1 MAVNMRKFGCLT
13 QTDAQWARRDFL
25 RAGSLGFLGMNLA
38 TTLRLE
44 AAAAKDGKPAIGKAK
59 SCILLWLEGG
69 PAQMDTWDPKTN
81 SNFRPI
87 STNVAGVQVSE
98 LLPKLAKR
106 MDKLALIRSMSSF
119 GDDHPQAVHYAATG
133 HLHNPAMQFPSL
145 GAVVGKE
152 LGSRNSMPPYVIAPR
167 WESGRQY
174 QDYFRSAFLGPDY
187 DPMLI
192 PDPAKGDFSVADMS
206 LPKSL
211 SEAAVDNR
219 RAFRE
224 VIDRQYRARVE
235 SAEHAKLDSFQKKA
249 WEMLLAPGVRNAFDL
264 SKESEKTRDSYG
276 RDSVGQSLL
285 LARRLV
291 EAGTRFVTAA
301 GYHSNSWDTHSDND
315 KGHRDRLTPPLD
327 RGMSALI
334 DDLVARGLYDETIV
348 IAMGEFGRTPGIN
361 AGLGRDHWPRCWSLA
376 LGGGGLKTGLVVGKS
391 DDQAANVVDRK
402 TSIGDLFATVY
413 KMMGI
418 DWTAEYMTPIGR
430 PIKIAN
436 SFEDTTGEPVRE
448 LV

>member
-167 WESGRQY
+167 RESGRQY